1 MISMISSVSGYA
13 RQDGIEE
20 EEEEEVEMTS
30 TSVFHNEIYFTS
42 WIIVPNENEM
52 THLLS

>member
-20 EEEEEVEMTS
+20 EEEVEMTS
-30 TSVFHNEIYFTS
+30 TSVFHN
-42 WIIVPNENEM
+42 
-52 THLLS
+52 